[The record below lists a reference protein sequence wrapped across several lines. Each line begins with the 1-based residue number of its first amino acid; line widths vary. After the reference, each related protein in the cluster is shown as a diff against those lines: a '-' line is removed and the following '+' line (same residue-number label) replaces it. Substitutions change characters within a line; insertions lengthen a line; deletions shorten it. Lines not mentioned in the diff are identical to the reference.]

1 MNQSK
6 FWKRLIVLGLSAT
19 LLLSGCGGG
28 DKSGGSKSEDQS
40 SASSST
46 DKSEGPKD
54 YSKYNA
60 YMDLYGELSDIEDIL
75 LVYFENVDYT
85 KEFAVLEGGDYAAI
99 KDAVQFY
106 TGHAYRVQEALGYV
120 DEEPAYPEVD
130 AAVRALGDSPEKMMD
145 ALDDLASYMSFDDYK
160 DDNLARAAEIHADL
174 WEALQVFGTY
184 YGEMMDAMDDLAD
197 ETRDDDMEDMLNE
210 GQMIL
215 YNSRLMI
222 HASEDILNDIWEQ
235 IMAAADTADPDAEFE
250 LPELDK
256 TNISPLFDQFNTAYE
271 ELTAAMAKE
280 EEQEKVFTGPVAE
293 GSMQLYTTKVN
304 NLYVKMG
311 ELANALNEG
320 LDYSE
325 VYDNASDALSSM
337 IDGYNSII

>member
-1 MNQSK
+1 M
-6 FWKRLIVLGLSAT
+6 RT
-19 LLLSGCGGG
+19 
-28 DKSGGSKSEDQS
+28 
-40 SASSST
+40 
-46 DKSEGPKD
+46 
-54 YSKYNA
+54 
-60 YMDLYGELSDIEDIL
+60 
-75 LVYFENVDYT
+75 
-85 KEFAVLEGGDYAAI
+85 
-99 KDAVQFY
+99 
-106 TGHAYRVQEALGYV
+106 
-120 DEEPAYPEVD
+120 
-130 AAVRALGDSPEKMMD
+130 
-145 ALDDLASYMSFDDYK
+145 DDYK

-235 IMAAADTADPDAEFE
+235 IMAVADTADPDAEFE

-271 ELTAAMAKE
+271 ELTAAMAKK